1 MQRSEMAGLGV
12 ALLGHGL
19 LFALLSLSFC
29 SSPKIE
35 PPKAKPI
42 EVSLVDDVGLTAT
55 APQSTEAPSESKAPE
70 QGPPEE
76 AAAAAK
82 QPAEPDPTPPTPQ
95 PEAAPPPKPAPI
107 AKPLP
112 KKPVAPSP
120 DKAKTETKRAAAP
133 ASTAATTRGTGSSA
147 TSSKNHQRGF
157 NIDDILNDGLGTRP
171 SQSKS
176 KAPPA
181 AVMNAK
187 AMADIQ
193 SAIARQIQPCA
204 DRQVIP
210 GPGANQISVK
220 LNLRLNRDGTLSATP
235 KMVGS
240 PSGVDEDNG
249 RYVQRV
255 VDLGVAAFKGCSP
268 LKLPDEYYQTALGGW
283 NNINFTWQLKH

>member
-1 MQRSEMAGLGV
+1 MQRSEMVGLGV
-12 ALLGHGL
+12 AVLGHAA
-19 LFALLSLSFC
+19 LFALLTLSFC
-29 SSPKIE
+29 APPKVE
-35 PPKAKPI
+35 PPHTKPI
-42 EVSLVDDVGLTAT
+42 EVSLVDDVGLV
-55 APQSTEAPSESKAPE
+55 STTPEASEPAESKAPE

-82 QPAEPDPTPPTPQ
+82 QEAEPDPTPPAPQ
-95 PEAAPPPKPAPI
+95 PKAAPPPKPAPV
-107 AKPLP
+107 AKPQP
-112 KKPVAPSP
+112 KTPVAPAP
-120 DKAKTETKRAAAP
+120 DKAKTQTKRAAAP
-133 ASTAATTRGTGSSA
+133 ASTAATARGTGSSVRS
-147 TSSKNHQRGF
+147 TRTRQTGF
-157 NIDDILNDGLGTRP
+157 NIDDVLNDGLGTKP
-171 SQSKS
+171 SPSKS
-176 KAPPA
+176 KAPPG
-181 AVMNAK
+181 AVLSAK
-187 AMADIQ
+187 ALADIQ

-220 LNLRLNRDGTLSATP
+220 LNLRINRDGSLSALP

-268 LKLPDEYYQTALGGW
+268 LRLPDEYYQTAAGGW

>member
-1 MQRSEMAGLGV
+1 MQRSEMVGLGV
-12 ALLGHGL
+12 AVLGHAA
-19 LFALLSLSFC
+19 LFALLTLSFC
-29 SSPKIE
+29 APPKVE
-35 PPKAKPI
+35 PPHTKPI
-42 EVSLVDDVGLTAT
+42 EVSLVDDVGLV
-55 APQSTEAPSESKAPE
+55 STTPEASEPAESKAPE

-82 QPAEPDPTPPTPQ
+82 QEAEPDPTPPAPQ
-95 PEAAPPPKPAPI
+95 PKAAPPPKPAPV
-107 AKPLP
+107 AKPQP
-112 KKPVAPSP
+112 KTRVAPVP

-133 ASTAATTRGTGSSA
+133 ANNAATARGTGSSA
-147 TSSKNHQRGF
+147 KSTRRRQTGF
-157 NIDDILNDGLGTRP
+157 NIDDVLNDGLGTKP
-171 SQSKS
+171 SPSKS
-176 KAPPA
+176 KAPPG
-181 AVMNAK
+181 AVLNAK

-220 LNLRLNRDGTLSATP
+220 LNLRLNRDGSLSTLP

-268 LKLPDEYYQTALGGW
+268 LRLPDEYYQTAAGGW
-283 NNINFTWQLKH
+283 SNINFTWQLKH